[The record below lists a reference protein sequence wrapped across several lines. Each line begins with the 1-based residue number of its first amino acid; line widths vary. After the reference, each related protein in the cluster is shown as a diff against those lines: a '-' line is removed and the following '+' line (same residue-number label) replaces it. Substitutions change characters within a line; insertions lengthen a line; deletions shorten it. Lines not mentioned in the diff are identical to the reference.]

1 MSMHSG
7 VHKRPDGD
15 LARQSKQSHKPAG
28 AAADHPM
35 MQLQR
40 TIGNKAIGSMLTGA
54 GPSAA
59 PLPAGVQAKL
69 TVGPAGDAYEQEA
82 DQVGKLVADRISSAS
97 ADTAPVQRESEG
109 PELEEE
115 ELQMKRSSEGIQR
128 ESEGPE
134 LEEEELQMKRSS
146 EGIQREFEGPE
157 LEEEELQ
164 MKRSSEGIQRES
176 EGPELEEEELQ
187 MKRSSEGIQRESE
200 GPELEEEELQ
210 MKRSAEAIQR
220 ASSGEGFDADAS
232 LEQEIEQKR
241 GGGSPMD
248 MQVQAKM
255 ESAFGSGFSD
265 VNIHTDASAD
275 RMAESIG
282 ATAFTT
288 GSDIFFRQG
297 QYNPDNRQG
306 QELLGHELTHVVQ
319 QRGGA
324 VPTEQ
329 QS

>member
-15 LARQSKQSHKPAG
+15 LARQSKQTHKPAG

-59 PLPAGVQAKL
+59 PLPEGVQAKL

-97 ADTAPVQRESEG
+97 ADTASVQRESEG

-115 ELQMKRSSEGIQR
+115 ELQMKRSA
-128 ESEGPE
+128 
-134 LEEEELQMKRSS
+134 

-164 MKRSSEGIQRES
+164 MKRSAEGIQREF

-187 MKRSSEGIQRESE
+187 MKRSAEGIQRESE

-220 ASSGEGFDADAS
+220 ASSGEGFDAGES

-265 VNIHTDASAD
+265 VNIHTDTSAD

-297 QYNPDNRQG
+297 QYNPDSRQG

-329 QS
+329 QG